1 MPMIEAAF
9 PFIRPTCLYESAPSS
24 IRATSPSRTE
34 EPSGLRRTTIFANC
48 SGVRSLPWDLTAYVN
63 SCPFGAGSAPTWPA
77 GFTVLCCW
85 TARERSLTVRPSFA
99 SWSGWI
105 QIRIA
110 YSDAPKLDLPDAVDA
125 VERVVDVDERVVPEE
140 QAVIRALGRI
150 ERNEHE
156 RRALRLAVGEPE
168 LVHLDGN
175 AGQGL
180 RDAVLGVDLV
190 GVAVGADL
198 ERDPDGDR
206 TVVRVHGLE
215 VQHVLDA
222 VHLLLDRRRD
232 GLLDCQRVG
241 ARIGGLDLDERR
253 DDVGELRDGEPEHGD
268 ESPEDRHDRDDDRDD
283 GPVYEEAGHGVTS
296 PRPR

>member
-1 MPMIEAAF
+1 MDPDPHRVF
-9 PFIRPTCLYESAPSS
+9 G
-24 IRATSPSRTE
+24 RAE
-34 EPSGLRRTTIFANC
+34 VE
-48 SGVRSLPWDLTAYVN
+48 
-63 SCPFGAGSAPTWPA
+63 
-77 GFTVLCCW
+77 
-85 TARERSLTVRPSFA
+85 
-99 SWSGWI
+99 
-105 QIRIA
+105 
-110 YSDAPKLDLPDAVDA
+110 DLPDAVDA

-140 QAVIRALGRI
+140 QAVIRGLGRV
-150 ERNEHE
+150 ERDEQE

-232 GLLDCQRVG
+232 GLLDRERVG
-241 ARIGGLDLDERR
+241 ARIGGLDLDEGR
-253 DDVGELRDGEPEHGD
+253 DDVRELRDGEPEHGD